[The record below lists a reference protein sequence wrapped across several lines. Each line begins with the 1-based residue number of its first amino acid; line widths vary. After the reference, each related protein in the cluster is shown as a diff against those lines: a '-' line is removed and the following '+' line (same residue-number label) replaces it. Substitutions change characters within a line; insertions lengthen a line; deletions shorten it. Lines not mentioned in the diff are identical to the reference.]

1 MRVAEDVLVIDEEQ
15 AVRLVQ
21 AELERE
27 FTRSRGYWRTEPM
40 VILSVEQHALGWLII
55 AQSAQYAQT
64 GDLDAMLVGHGPYLV
79 DGQDG
84 RVHQIPVMTYMEGW
98 EGAYRHQV
106 RGETPPAPADE
117 FAEQV
122 RALLAEHGRLAA
134 LKHLRHHSGQKITLH
149 QAQEYIDALA
159 GGRAVPMHLAALT
172 PRPHYQPLHLPIIAV
187 DPTPPTD
194 TGLSEAAQKP
204 GAPVMVGSFRELD
217 HGQAHEPSIHQAV
230 RASAQPHQ
238 AQLVAYLQA
247 GTVLAAAACLVHDEL
262 DPARPA
268 IGGLAL
274 LTDGQWMWRSDLH
287 HYLERYHLDLDPR
300 FLDHTREHHWQPAPV
315 TDAQLHA
322 IAEAMTSEN
331 APEDH

>member
-1 MRVAEDVLVIDEEQ
+1 MLVIDEAH

-21 AELERE
+21 AELEHE
-27 FTRSRGYWRTEPM
+27 FTRSRGYGRTEPM
-40 VILSVEQHALGWLII
+40 VIIAVKQHALGWLIT
-55 AQSAQYAQT
+55 AQSAEYART
-64 GDLDAMLVGHGPYLV
+64 RDWRTMLVGHGPYLV

-84 RVHQIPVMTYMEGW
+84 RVHQIPVMTYMQDW

-159 GGRAVPMHLAALT
+159 GGRAVPIHLAALT
-172 PRPHYQPLHLPIIAV
+172 PRPDYQPLHLPIIAV
-187 DPTPPTD
+187 DPTPPAD
-194 TGLSEAAQKP
+194 PGLSAAQQP
-204 GAPVMVGSFRELD
+204 GVPVMVGSFRELD

-247 GTVLAAAACLVHDEL
+247 GTALAAAACLVHDEL

-274 LTDGQWMWRSDLH
+274 LTDGQWMWRSDLP

-300 FLDHTREHHWQPAPV
+300 FLNHARNHHWHPAHV

-322 IAEAMTSEN
+322 IAETMTSEN
-331 APEDH
+331 TLNGD